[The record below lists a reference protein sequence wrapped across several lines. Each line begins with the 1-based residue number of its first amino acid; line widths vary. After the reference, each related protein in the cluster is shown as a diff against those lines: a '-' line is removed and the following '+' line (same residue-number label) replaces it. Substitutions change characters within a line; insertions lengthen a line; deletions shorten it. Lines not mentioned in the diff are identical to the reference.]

1 MKRFF
6 WYCSGA
12 DIDLLEQC
20 PSEENKYVG
29 IGGVIFFTGLL
40 AAIAASYA
48 LFTIFD
54 SWIVAVIFGL
64 IWGAMIFNL
73 DRYIVS
79 SMKKEENFGKELKMA
94 LPRLI
99 LALLIA
105 VVISKP
111 LELKIFEKEIETELV
126 SINEGI
132 YAGQLADIQARYQ
145 AEIDNISSD
154 QEQLEVEVEA
164 KVQKRD
170 TLSMIARQE
179 ADGTG
184 GTMQKN
190 LGPIYKIKKQDAD
203 QATDDLNELKLHHQP
218 LIDQKIANINQL
230 ELQQNQEMAA
240 LPASNFTGLA
250 ARIQALDNLGVEN
263 RAIYWASIFIML
275 LFISIESAP
284 VFVKL
289 LADRGPYDELLEAD
303 QYPYV
308 LLNKKKKTAVQDY
321 DVDRLKATILNR
333 GLRPENAPT
342 LE

>member
-1 MKRFF
+1 
-6 WYCSGA
+6 
-12 DIDLLEQC
+12 
-20 PSEENKYVG
+20 
-29 IGGVIFFTGLL
+29 VIFFTGLL

-54 SWIVAVIFGL
+54 SWIIASIFGL

-94 LPRLI
+94 LPRLF

-111 LELKIFEKEIETELV
+111 LELKIFEKEIGTELV

-132 YAGQLADIQARYQ
+132 HASQLASIQTRYQ
-145 AEIDNISSD
+145 SEVDKIKSD
-154 QEQLEVEVEA
+154 QKLLEDEIEA
-164 KVQKRD
+164 KVYKRD
-170 TLSMIARQE
+170 TLSMIAQKE

-184 GTMQKN
+184 GTMQRSA
-190 LGPIYKIKKQDAD
+190 GPIYKIKKQDAD
-203 QATDDLNELKLHHQP
+203 EATAELAELKLHHQP
-218 LIDQKIANINQL
+218 LIDQKISNIEQL
-230 ELQQNQEMAA
+230 ELQKNQEMAA

-250 ARIQALDNLGVEN
+250 ARIQALDNLGEEN
-263 RAIYWASIFIML
+263 KAIYWSSIFIML
-275 LFISIESAP
+275 LFISIETAP

-303 QYPYV
+303 QYPYK
-308 LLNKKKKTAVQDY
+308 LLNEKKKIEVETY
-321 DVDRLKATILNR
+321 DLRRLKATILNR
-333 GLRPENAPT
+333 GIRPDNSTSIE
-342 LE
+342 